1 MSRHTVTAL
10 TDGISVAVGWDNVLA
25 TYFAQ
30 VGREPDT
37 EAGSDPIVFWIG
49 GQFGEVQKPEDLVAP
64 LARYATP
71 TTAMVEQLRA
81 DRAACLDRGPTVLQ
95 REMLNLIGRRP

>member
-10 TDGISVAVGWDNVLA
+10 TDGISIAVGWDNALS

-30 VGREPDT
+30 VAREPDT
-37 EAGSDPIVFWIG
+37 EDDSDPIAFWIG
-49 GQFGEVQKPEDLVAP
+49 GEFGEVRKPEDLVAP
-64 LARYATP
+64 LAPYATL
-71 TTAMVEQLRA
+71 TTEMIEQLRA
-81 DRAACLDRGPTVLQ
+81 DRVACLDRGPTVLQ